1 MNLQR
6 IQRDQ
11 AVRIVDFLSGT
22 VYALGGDIQKIGTDI
37 FLCTPDNVDVSGSIS
52 DMMGE
57 HDRTNVRGGSFWTSF
72 LGFLEQ
78 LIGLY
83 SWALIIY
90 ILMSWVPDVRAS
102 KFGQL
107 FGSICEPYLEPFRK
121 IIPPI
126 GMIDISPLVAI
137 FLLRFAER
145 GVYSLNNVVG
155 FI

>member
-1 MNLQR
+1 M
-6 IQRDQ
+6 D
-11 AVRIVDFLSGT
+11 IVFGIL
-22 VYALGGDIQKIGTDI
+22 A
-37 FLCTPDNVDVSGSIS
+37 
-52 DMMGE
+52 
-57 HDRTNVRGGSFWTSF
+57 
-72 LGFLEQ
+72 Q

-107 FGSICEPYLEPFRK
+107 LGSICEPYLEPFRK

-137 FLLRFAER
+137 FVLRFAER
-145 GVYSLNNVVG
+145 GVLSLNNVVG